1 MFQIIV
7 QIILFIYSIFVVYHI
22 INLQKFNINGFI
34 IDTGSTE
41 EVQKNTLKLNPVIF
55 YTQSLFNLN
64 EPRLNYLQ
72 DINNYKNNY
81 PSFVYKNDELFER
94 IVEPSFIFDSSIFHG
109 SHFHFPI
116 KKTLSI
122 VKGENSIP
130 LKKCIHD
137 HNIIGVLEGESIIYL
152 FNPKHK
158 DEIINKENHQIKKW
172 GHKKHIKKGDVLL
185 IPPYWSYI
193 QEVEKGIIQYHI
205 DIDTYFTFIPNFL
218 KEIYS

>member
-41 EVQKNTLKLNPVIF
+41 EIQKNTLKLNPVIF

>member
-34 IDTGSTE
+34 IDTRSTE

-81 PSFVYKNDELFER
+81 PSFVYINDELFER

-218 KEIYS
+218 KEIYP

>member
-34 IDTGSTE
+34 IDTESTE
-41 EVQKNTLKLNPVIF
+41 EVRKNILKLNPVIF

-72 DINNYKNNY
+72 DINNYKNNN

-94 IVEPSFIFDSSIFHG
+94 VVEPSFTFDSNIFHE

-122 VKGENSIP
+122 VRGENSIQ

-172 GHKKHIKKGDVLL
+172 GHKKIIKKGDVLL

-205 DIDTYFTFIPNFL
+205 DIDTYFTFIPNFM

>member
-34 IDTGSTE
+34 IDTRSTE

>member
-7 QIILFIYSIFVVYHI
+7 KIILFIYSIFVVYHI

-41 EVQKNTLKLNPVIF
+41 EIQKNTLKLNPVIF

>member
-34 IDTGSTE
+34 IDTRSTE

-218 KEIYS
+218 KEIYP

>member
-34 IDTGSTE
+34 IDTGSNE

-64 EPRLNYLQ
+64 DPRLNYLQ

-94 IVEPSFIFDSSIFHG
+94 VVEPSFIFDSNIFHG

-122 VKGENSIP
+122 VQGENSIP

-172 GHKKHIKKGDVLL
+172 GHKKHIKKGDVLF

>member
-34 IDTGSTE
+34 IDTRSTE

-81 PSFVYKNDELFER
+81 PSFVYINDELFER